1 MSAFRD
7 IRVLPVV
14 LVAVLGL
21 AVLKFAG
28 LAIDGGYVFDY
39 KPQSTQK
46 SWAQENFNFPSGSNR
61 TVDAGDITGSVS
73 AKPKEAPKPEAPAA
87 KPADVAPPPGT
98 VVVPDQQKVVS
109 ESERAILERLQSRRQ
124 ELDARAREIDIR
136 ENLLKAAET
145 RIADR
150 VKDLKETEARIV
162 TKTHEKNDA
171 EAARFKGL
179 VTTYEAMKPKDA
191 AKVFDRLEMSVL
203 YEIASQI
210 APRKMSDILGQM
222 TPEAAERLTVELAR
236 RAGGEKTASATE
248 LPKIEGKPTTP
259 DR

>member
-1 MSAFRD
+1 MSVLRD

-46 SWAQENFNFPSGSNR
+46 SWAQEYLNFPSGNR
-61 TVDAGDITGSVS
+61 NTVDAGDSVSGDITGSVS
-73 AKPKEAPKPEAPAA
+73 AKPKEAPAA
-87 KPADVAPPPGT
+87 KPPETAPPAGT
-98 VVVPDQQKVVS
+98 VVVPNQPKVVS

-150 VKDLKETEARIV
+150 VKELKETEARIV

-236 RAGGEKTASATE
+236 RAGGEKTAAATE
-248 LPKIEGKPTTP
+248 LPKIEGKPTVV